1 MTGANRG
8 IGKAILT
15 RFAETGANIFACV
28 RTGSDEFES
37 YCKNISK
44 INGVWIKIIVMEL
57 TDVEQVK
64 LAVKRIKSDKQVIDI
79 LVNNAGIT
87 YNSLF
92 QMSTKNCAENVFNVN
107 YFSVLWFSQYI
118 VKLMVQQGHGNIIN
132 ISSTAAID
140 ANPGRSIYA
149 SSKASLIS
157 TTKVMSN
164 ELAKS
169 GIRVNSIAPG
179 ITDTDMVEKSM
190 TDEVIAETIAK
201 TKLKRI
207 GKPVDI
213 ANTAIFL
220 GSDLSSYITG
230 QVIRVDGGLER

>member
-1 MTGANRG
+1 
-8 IGKAILT
+8 
-15 RFAETGANIFACV
+15 
-28 RTGSDEFES
+28 
-37 YCKNISK
+37 
-44 INGVWIKIIVMEL
+44 
-57 TDVEQVK
+57 
-64 LAVKRIKSDKQVIDI
+64 
-79 LVNNAGIT
+79 
-87 YNSLF
+87 
-92 QMSTKNCAENVFNVN
+92 MSTKNCAENVFNVN

>member
-1 MTGANRG
+1 M
-8 IGKAILT
+8 
-15 RFAETGANIFACV
+15 
-28 RTGSDEFES
+28 
-37 YCKNISK
+37 
-44 INGVWIKIIVMEL
+44 
-57 TDVEQVK
+57 
-64 LAVKRIKSDKQVIDI
+64 
-79 LVNNAGIT
+79 NNAGIT